1 MKIAAIKS
9 SVLFILLLT
18 GCKYNQINNEDKVT
32 QPVFERNVIFDDYKQ
47 VQVWL
52 DWEEHKL
59 DSVLFFNVWFKNI
72 TNKKITFKTNLVATN
87 IPFLLIYNKNRNKIN
102 FNIVH
107 QSNTIFLDSMLLKVD
122 KKNDIYI
129 DEYYFVQYPKNQK
142 EEVYEIKLVQ
152 KLDTIFIER

>member
-1 MKIAAIKS
+1 MKIAVIKS
-9 SVLFILLLT
+9 SVLLLLT
-18 GCKYNQINNEDKVT
+18 GCKYNQINNENKVT

-47 VQVWL
+47 IQVWL
-52 DWEEHKL
+52 DWEGHKL

-107 QSNTIFLDSMLLKVD
+107 QFNTIFLDSMLLKVD